1 MYIDR
6 YGYTVTLIWNLMD
19 RKPPIAAVMVHVA
32 PELEQIADCLATP
45 QNQREV
51 VNSSLIGL

>member
-1 MYIDR
+1 
-6 YGYTVTLIWNLMD
+6 MD
-19 RKPPIAAVMVHVA
+19 RKAPIAAVMVRVA
-32 PELEQIADCLATP
+32 PELEQIADSLATP